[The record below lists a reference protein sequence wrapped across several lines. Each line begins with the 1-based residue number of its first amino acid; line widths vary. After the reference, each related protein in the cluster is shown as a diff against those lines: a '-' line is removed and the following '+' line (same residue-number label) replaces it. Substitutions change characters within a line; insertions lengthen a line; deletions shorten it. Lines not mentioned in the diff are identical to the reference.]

1 MISSLKRTRVGLRRG
16 VGKNAGPSVTQRTCT
31 APAFFLLAAALF
43 AGSSAQSPD
52 EPIITPFGQAGLKY
66 TESAKTLGA
75 GRLVFSA
82 FGDMS
87 LDASEIDHVNI
98 NNLSVDRGLTP
109 KSNQYSLMPALGLG
123 ITRILDFSAAL
134 PLNIDWTSRYADTIF
149 GHVEGYGGLQG
160 GIGDLE
166 MKLKL
171 QVPPR
176 NGPRVVDMA
185 LLAGMSVPTGSK
197 TQGFFPRHTYYLLKD
212 SLLTNTPSGDTAQAI
227 SEYYSSGAVETEGKI
242 ILTFNCWEHG
252 AVTPLQLH
260 LNLGTRLI
268 LARGFDE
275 VILFDAAAEYRPAP
289 WFSLYAEL
297 SAEPR
302 LGSITNG
309 FKIGND
315 PLRISPGFTMHLPEG
330 MFISLGGDWGLS
342 SHDPITYEKDG
353 SFTAARLQPDW
364 MVSVAVGWTGFLY
377 KVEPGK
383 KVVKSGDSDNDGI
396 PDSID
401 KCPMV
406 PEDWDGFED
415 QDGCPDYDNDKD
427 GIADSV
433 DECPDDPEDYDGFK
447 DKDGCPDPDNDRDGI
462 CDPWVADQHR
472 EDQYAKICT
481 GVDKCP
487 NLPEDF
493 DGFEDQDGCPDYDND
508 LDGVPDSLDRC
519 PNEPGPADNQG
530 CPKPVEAPKV
540 KEIKHGRLIL
550 KGVEFKGTSADL
562 TAESFQKLDDV
573 FESLKAYPGTK
584 IEICG
589 YTDNTGNPVANKKIS
604 LRRAE
609 TVRAYLILR
618 GIDSS
623 RITAVGKGPED
634 PITNNT
640 TPEGRAFNRRIEMK
654 RID

>member
-1 MISSLKRTRVGLRRG
+1 MAVP
-16 VGKNAGPSVTQRTCT
+16 PSGAR
-31 APAFFLLAAALF
+31 LANYSVLHYPDKSPFSAHQIVSAAAVAILTAALF
-43 AGSSAQSPD
+43 AGSSAQSSD
-52 EPIITPFGQAGLKY
+52 EPIITPFGQTGLKY

-75 GRLVFSA
+75 GRLVISA

-87 LDASEIDHVNI
+87 LDASEIDHVNV
-98 NNLSVDRGLTP
+98 NSDKRNWGLTP
-109 KSNQYSLMPALGLG
+109 TSTQFSLMPALGFG
-123 ITRILDFSAAL
+123 ITNFLDFSAAL
-134 PLNIDWTSRYADTIF
+134 PLYIDRVSKYDSLPPLRLAS
-149 GHVEGYGGLQG
+149 YGGLQG
-160 GIGDLE
+160 GMGDLE
-166 MKLKL
+166 MRLKL

-176 NGPRVVDMA
+176 KGPRVLDMA
-185 LLAGMSVPTGSK
+185 YLLGASFPTGNK

-212 SLLTNTPSGDTAQAI
+212 STQITPSGDTAQAI

-252 AVTPLQLH
+252 AVIPLQLH

-268 LARGFDE
+268 FARGFDE

-302 LGSITNG
+302 LENISKN
-309 FKIGND
+309 FAIGND
-315 PLRISPGFTMHLPEG
+315 PLRISPGFTIHLPEG

-353 SFTAARLQPDW
+353 AFTAARLQPDW

-383 KVVKSGDSDNDGI
+383 KVAKGGDSDNDGI

-433 DECPDDPEDYDGFK
+433 DECPDDPEDYDGFR
-447 DKDGCPDPDNDRDGI
+447 DKDGCPDPDNDGDGI

-530 CPKPVEAPKV
+530 CPKPVEVPKV

-550 KGVEFKGTSADL
+550 KGVEFKGASADL
-562 TAESFQKLDDV
+562 TPESFQKLDDV

-584 IEICG
+584 IEVCG
-589 YTDNTGNPVANKKIS
+589 YTDNTGNPAAN
-604 LRRAE
+604 R
-609 TVRAYLILR
+609 
-618 GIDSS
+618 
-623 RITAVGKGPED
+623 
-634 PITNNT
+634 
-640 TPEGRAFNRRIEMK
+640 
-654 RID
+654 